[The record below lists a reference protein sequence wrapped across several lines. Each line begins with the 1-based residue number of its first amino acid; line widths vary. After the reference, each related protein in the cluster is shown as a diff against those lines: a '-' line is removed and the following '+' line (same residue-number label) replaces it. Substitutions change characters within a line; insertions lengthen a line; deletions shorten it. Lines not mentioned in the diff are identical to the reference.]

1 MSGFTHTHEKSNVT
15 SFDQSVTIDLSDLW
29 VCDMYDV
36 GELISGQNVQV
47 TSI

>member
-1 MSGFTHTHEKSNVT
+1 MSEFTHEKSNVT
-15 SFDQSVTIDLSDLW
+15 SFDQSVTIDLYDLW

>member
-1 MSGFTHTHEKSNVT
+1 MSGFTHTYEKSNVI
-15 SFDQSVTIDLSDLW
+15 SFDQSVTIDLSDLR
-29 VCDMYDV
+29 VCDLYDV